1 MPGDASPVNHF
12 DEKFSIKSETKVIF
26 LRLACLGQLFI
37 FLGVT
42 LPDERVLTQITI
54 VKDQKWGPMND
65 TASSVGSDQN
75 AESAPSLH

>member
-1 MPGDASPVNHF
+1 MGS
-12 DEKFSIKSETKVIF
+12 S
-26 LRLACLGQLFI
+26 I

-75 AESAPSLH
+75 AESAPSLVFTDSIFHVAHLHMELLWFN